1 MKNNRSKA
9 IVGLSLAVLIVLS
22 TRFGGPSHGTDEI
35 GRIISRTESL
45 LASRRLKAFQ
55 ELEDLMSPPS
65 EVTDLGFSGT
75 PIETE
80 SNVKQ
85 IQELSDEDISRI
97 ALAIQRGLVDDD
109 PEVREAAAMAICS
122 PNGPH
127 PDVIRALTIGLNSND
142 PSVIWYVSQEA
153 LNHLPPLKDVI
164 DSLISKLSDDAFSNS
179 WTMFDLIKAY
189 GVQAKPYE
197 DQILDAILS
206 SKSERTFKLYILY
219 DLKLGKQAAEKLA
232 EASAEFN
239 REELAIAAVS
249 LLEYPQLLK
258 RLETKKPETATALQD
273 QLSRLSVFMC
283 EHHGSGH
290 ETLLWLAESE
300 QLLPTTMALLGDERF
315 ISEIGRSEEAASEHR
330 RTFLA
335 GCKRACGGPVGEQ
348 LMVDADHPV
357 EFRPKSAWPES
368 DDRVQQVLVTEMG
381 TSK

>member
-206 SKSERTFKLYILY
+206 SKSERTFKL
-219 DLKLGKQAAEKLA
+219 
-232 EASAEFN
+232 
-239 REELAIAAVS
+239 EL
-249 LLEYPQLLK
+249 
-258 RLETKKPETATALQD
+258 
-273 QLSRLSVFMC
+273 
-283 EHHGSGH
+283 
-290 ETLLWLAESE
+290 
-300 QLLPTTMALLGDERF
+300 
-315 ISEIGRSEEAASEHR
+315 
-330 RTFLA
+330 
-335 GCKRACGGPVGEQ
+335 
-348 LMVDADHPV
+348 
-357 EFRPKSAWPES
+357 
-368 DDRVQQVLVTEMG
+368 VL
-381 TSK
+381 